1 MYGEWALKLDFTKPR
16 RDRIIKK
23 MNFGK
28 DGMVMKN
35 DHKMKHNH
43 MKEGK
48 EKGEG
53 KMKISH
59 DHGKMHKQ
67 KND

>member
-1 MYGEWALKLDFTKPR
+1 
-16 RDRIIKK
+16 
-23 MNFGK
+23 
-28 DGMVMKN
+28 MVMKN

-59 DHGKMHKQ
+59 DHGKMQKQ
-67 KND
+67 NSD